1 MLFYWPIRIY
11 KSLRFRF
18 LNYLA
23 KRRSRPIFAAATQK
37 VLERRTTAFT
47 PSPQSLEDRLSIL
60 LSYRVTDEERL
71 NILQVVAKQVGK
83 ALAGQKTR
91 LLVSDASGP
100 QYGDRTRR
108 AIESIGLPLHYDP
121 TPQKLAPA
129 YAALLRQT
137 ETKYFYL
144 QFDDFVTAGLTPQF
158 LTGCC
163 DLLERYEGLV
173 GCVAIMWPKGVT
185 LNTPESSVR
194 VCDYVAEPKGGA
206 TAYHFGFGK
215 PQVPLFV
222 EEFAGYRFGIFRNFN
237 YGFFFNHLVAPTADY
252 LQRLEWYR
260 EHVSADSVHAIEMEA
275 EHCTIGPF
283 FTHIAICLSNVC
295 LLDLD
300 YSHTPA
306 AVRPQASINKEVCDA
321 VARGYTV
328 KVESR

>member
-1 MLFYWPIRIY
+1 MLLYWPIRIY

-23 KRRSRPIFAAATQK
+23 KRRSRPIFKAATQL
-37 VLERRTTAFT
+37 VLARRQTTFT
-47 PSPQSLEDRLSIL
+47 PLQGALEEKLSVL

-71 NILQVVAKQVGK
+71 NILQVVAKKVGE
-83 ALAGQKTR
+83 ALKGQKTR

-100 QYGDRTRR
+100 EFQDRTRQ
-108 AIESIGLPLHYDP
+108 AMESIGLPLHYDP
-121 TPQKLAPA
+121 APQKLAPA

-144 QFDDFVTAGLTPQF
+144 QFDDFLTAGLTPQF
-158 LTGCC
+158 LGGCC
-163 DLLERYEGLV
+163 DVLEKYEGLV
-173 GCVAIMWPKGVT
+173 GCVAIMWPHA
-185 LNTPESSVR
+185 VR
-194 VCDYVAEPKGGA
+194 VDSAERSVLVTDYATQPKGGA

-215 PQVPLFV
+215 PQLPLFV
-222 EEFAGYRFGIFRNFN
+222 EEFGGYRFGIFRNFN

-260 EHVSADSVHAIEMEA
+260 EHVSADSVHAIEMAA

-283 FTHIAICLSNVC
+283 FTHIAICLDNVC

-300 YSHTPA
+300 YSHTPS
-306 AVRPQASINKEVCDA
+306 AVRPQAAINKEVCDA
-321 VARGYTV
+321 VAEGYTV
-328 KVESR
+328 KVGSR